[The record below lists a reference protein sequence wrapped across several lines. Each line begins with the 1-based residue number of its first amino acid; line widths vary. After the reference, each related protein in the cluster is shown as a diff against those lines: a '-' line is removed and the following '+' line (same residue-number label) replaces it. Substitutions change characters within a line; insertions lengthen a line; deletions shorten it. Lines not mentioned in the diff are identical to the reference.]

1 MSTNLKNQKEE
12 KHALLM
18 RTLALHRTTRAV
30 VLSYIVD
37 TEIASFMNI
46 ACEAIGVKL
55 ISSIDDLAQEW
66 ADAFI
71 ADIFMENIPIALL
84 MKNGVI
90 PIIPGENPFKKNL
103 TEFNPMKFEWN
114 AFLFEKVDK
123 FQMFATLVRYLENI
137 RYPGDKRVL
146 LQNVGK
152 GI

>member
-1 MSTNLKNQKEE
+1 MPTNLKNQKEE
-12 KHALLM
+12 KHALLV
-18 RTLALHRTTRAV
+18 RTLALPRTTRAV

-37 TEIASFMNI
+37 IEIASFMDV

-55 ISSIDDLAQEW
+55 ISSIDNLAQEW

-71 ADIFMENIPIALL
+71 TDIFTENIPTADL
-84 MKNGVI
+84 MKNGII
-90 PIIPGENPFKKNL
+90 PIIPTENPLKKSL
-103 TEFNPMKFEWN
+103 MEFNPMKFEWN
-114 AFLFEKVDK
+114 AFLFEKTDK

-137 RYPGDKRVL
+137 RYPGDKRVF